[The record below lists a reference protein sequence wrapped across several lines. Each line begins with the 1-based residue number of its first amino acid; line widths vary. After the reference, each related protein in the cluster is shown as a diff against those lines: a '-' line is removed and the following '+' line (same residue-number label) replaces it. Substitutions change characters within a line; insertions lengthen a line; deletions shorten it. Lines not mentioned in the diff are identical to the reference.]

1 MYAIFA
7 ISFATEI
14 SEVMPFIFFP
24 FSMELKLDA
33 DDKLLLTRL
42 QTCSTAWRHIID
54 LFWSLQSQND
64 INNSIS
70 NENNIEIVTGLKRDF
85 SALNVALNVSTNKSF
100 GV

>member
-1 MYAIFA
+1 MYAIFV
-7 ISFATEI
+7 IVFTTEI
-14 SEVMPFIFFP
+14 SEVMTLIFFAV
-24 FSMELKLDA
+24 SMEVKLDA

-100 GV
+100 AV